1 MHLRRYLHSVLAVSW
16 LVDSTPGASAL
27 LSNTWKNQPMPNPL
41 QKPAG
46 LAVQES
52 PISGS
57 IARLLDRIWTA
68 IAELG
73 YEAVIEDLSSPE
85 LIGGEDS
92 LLASED
98 VMVVPGHLA
107 DTSRPIVL
115 AVTKGGGGK
124 EPQSFAKVMRQ
135 VKARLIES
143 LGTIQVVI
151 VFCDCWDS
159 ASFEEEHRDELRAH
173 DQNGIRFVFVL
184 VGVPDR
190 MLVPIPVEF
199 V

>member
-1 MHLRRYLHSVLAVSW
+1 MHLRHYPHSVLAVSW

-27 LSNTWKNQPMPNPL
+27 LSNTWRNQPMPNSL

-46 LAVQES
+46 LAGQES

-57 IARLLDRIWTA
+57 VARSLDRLWTA
-68 IAELG
+68 IAELD

-107 DTSRPIVL
+107 DTSRPILL
-115 AVTKGGGGK
+115 AVTKG
-124 EPQSFAKVMRQ
+124 
-135 VKARLIES
+135 
-143 LGTIQVVI
+143 
-151 VFCDCWDS
+151 
-159 ASFEEEHRDELRAH
+159 
-173 DQNGIRFVFVL
+173 
-184 VGVPDR
+184 
-190 MLVPIPVEF
+190 
-199 V
+199 